1 MRLFYPSSLVAAR
14 YMPAVLALTLAVA
27 GATGCNSVLAPTDDT
42 GIPSIPQENVEISGP
57 LQAAYQEDAAR
68 LALRFIMDA
77 GGTAR
82 GEVRIPQTL
91 VSTFYNALT
100 RVHAMNHPARDSV
113 VDLYRIHTFPAP
125 ATHEL
130 IVGVDPSQE
139 WVKRWQQGNR
149 LTGNRAIDALMEEF
163 NLQLQQYYPWSSGHA
178 VVLRSAEP
186 LNIFA
191 LARRFSDVGG
201 VRYAESNGVG
211 GDGDDIRA
219 TVVSSGIR
227 LDYSVGFGDC
237 PAGCI
242 DRHTWSFLVDS
253 TGRTTYLGSSGAPAP
268 PPRPGQ

>member
-1 MRLFYPSSLVAAR
+1 MRLFSPSIHVAAR
-14 YMPAVLALTLAVA
+14 YMPAMLALTLTVA

-68 LALRFIMDA
+68 LALRSIMES

-91 VSTFYNALT
+91 VSTFYNALA

-113 VDLYRIHTFPAP
+113 VDLYQIHTFPTP

-130 IVGVDPSQE
+130 IVGVDPGQE

-178 VVLRSAEP
+178 VVLRSA
-186 LNIFA
+186 
-191 LARRFSDVGG
+191 
-201 VRYAESNGVG
+201 
-211 GDGDDIRA
+211 
-219 TVVSSGIR
+219 
-227 LDYSVGFGDC
+227 
-237 PAGCI
+237 
-242 DRHTWSFLVDS
+242 
-253 TGRTTYLGSSGAPAP
+253 
-268 PPRPGQ
+268 